1 MDKKE
6 LRKKDLFASLIL
18 LGIGIWVF
26 IESLKMIFVDL
37 PGVKTVGWFVAPG
50 VFPIILSIGLILM
63 SCIILAIAVKESGG
77 IKKGDWERIKKYLKS
92 KDFLIIL
99 SEVGLLFLYIFVLLG
114 RVHFIIATAVYLF
127 LSMFIVKASAWYKLV
142 IISIAISVGVAY
154 LFGNLFKIPLP

>member
-1 MDKKE
+1 M
-6 LRKKDLFASLIL
+6 
-18 LGIGIWVF
+18 
-26 IESLKMIFVDL
+26 
-37 PGVKTVGWFVAPG
+37 
-50 VFPIILSIGLILM
+50 ILSIGLILM

-77 IKKGDWERIKKYLKS
+77 IKKGDWERVKKYLKS